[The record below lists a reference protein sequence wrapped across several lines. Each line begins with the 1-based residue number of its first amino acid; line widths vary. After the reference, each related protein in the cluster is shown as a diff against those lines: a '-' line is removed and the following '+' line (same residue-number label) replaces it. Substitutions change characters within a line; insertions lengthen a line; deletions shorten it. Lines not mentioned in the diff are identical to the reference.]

1 MGAGSVPGDPT
12 ILVVGATGDLGQRVV
27 RRLQK
32 GAQQVRALVRPNT
45 DPGSTVPERVDIVRG
60 DLTDPASLLPACEG
74 VSTVVLTATAIGR
87 RLAGERAS
95 IRDVDH
101 RGGLALVEAAESAGV
116 RRFVYM
122 SFPGAEGGAHTPLEQ
137 AKLAVEKRL
146 RASAMQPVIVRAD
159 AFQEI
164 HLGPVARFDIAQG
177 KVSIIGRGDCERRW
191 IATEDVA
198 ALVAAVTIEFDAPE
212 IVEVG
217 GPESISKNMLVEL
230 AERTSGRRI
239 KTQHM
244 PRQLARVAIALTARF
259 NDALA
264 SALGAGLHQDLLAA
278 SWDDTPLRER
288 GIQPQ
293 SPTDYVTSMARAI
306 P

>member
-1 MGAGSVPGDPT
+1 MATGSVAGGP

-27 RRLQK
+27 RRLLQ
-32 GAQQVRALVRPNT
+32 GAPQVRALVRPNT
-45 DPGSTVPERVDIVRG
+45 DPGRAVPEGVEIVRG
-60 DLTDPASLLPACEG
+60 DLTDPASLVPACAG

-87 RLAGERAS
+87 RLAGERVS
-95 IRDVDH
+95 IREVDH

-116 RRFVYM
+116 LRFVYM
-122 SFPGAEGGAHTPLEQ
+122 SFPGADEGAHTPLEE

-146 RASAMQPVIVRAD
+146 RASAMRSVIVRAD

-164 HLGPVARFDIAQG
+164 HLSPVARFDVAQG

-198 ALVAAVTIEFDAPE
+198 ALVAAVTIEPDAPE
-212 IVEVG
+212 VIEVG
-217 GPESISKNMLVEL
+217 GPESMSKNMLVEV
-230 AERTSGRRI
+230 AERASGRRI
-239 KTQHM
+239 KAQHV
-244 PRQLARVAIALTARF
+244 PRQLARIVIAVTARI

-264 SALGAGLHQDLLAA
+264 SALGAGLHQDLLPAT
-278 SWDDTPLRER
+278 WDDTPLRER

-293 SPTDYVTSMARAI
+293 SPTDYITRMARTT